1 MGTGRLNSPYK
12 SSTVKWDPFLA
23 TFMQARGNE
32 GVTAAGH
39 NGYVEN
45 VVAYANKFGKAKFV
59 AAIGLDES
67 NDNPNDRDTDADHAL
82 TASVNMP
89 VGPVEMALAYV
100 NTAGIGGTPDT
111 PPDNNQAKKDGEDD
125 IAAIKIGAK
134 FKTGALTLAGQYE
147 TVEVGGNAAFDQIFF
162 TGSYKVS
169 ANTFSLS
176 YGTGIPDVLSA
187 VDGRRLFFAFHVSSK
202 LHIDIHKIKFNR
214 PIFLVVLA
222 VG

>member
-67 NDNPNDRDTDADHAL
+67 NDNPKDRDTDADHAL

-100 NTAGIGGTPDT
+100 NTAGIGTGVDGTS
-111 PPDNNQAKKDGEDD
+111 D
-125 IAAIKIGAK
+125 IAAIKLGAK
-134 FKTGALTLAGQYE
+134 YKTGPLTLAGQYE

-176 YGTGIPDVLSA
+176 YGTGIPD
-187 VDGRRLFFAFHVSSK
+187 
-202 LHIDIHKIKFNR
+202 
-214 PIFLVVLA
+214 
-222 VG
+222 